1 MARWLTAAARLFAL
15 QLGLSLLLLLT
26 GCGIN
31 NIPTYEERVKASWS
45 DVLNQYQRR
54 ADLIPNLVETVK
66 GYAAQE
72 KDVLTSVVEARAKAT
87 QMQIP
92 ANVITNPEAF
102 QKFQENQAQLS
113 SSLARLLAVVENYPD
128 LKSNQNFLAL
138 QSQLE
143 GTENRISVSRRDYI
157 DAVRV
162 YNTELRTIPGRWWA
176 SILYPD
182 AKPAQ
187 TFTIKE
193 EAIQVPKVDFGKP
206 AARPAPPAPTP
217 TPTPTPAP
225 PPTPAPAP
233 AAPAPAAPAPAAPAP
248 AQ

>member
-15 QLGLSLLLLLT
+15 QLALSLLLLLT

-143 GTENRISVSRRDYI
+143 GTENRIAVARRDYI
-157 DAVRV
+157 EGVRA
-162 YNTELRTIPGRWWA
+162 YNTELRTFPGVLWA
-176 SILYPD
+176 STFFRSNKPMAEFAASED
-182 AKPAQ
+182 AAKPP
-187 TFTIKE
+187 
-193 EAIQVPKVDFGKP
+193 QVKF
-206 AARPAPPAPTP
+206 
-217 TPTPTPAP
+217 
-225 PPTPAPAP
+225 
-233 AAPAPAAPAPAAPAP
+233 
-248 AQ
+248 